1 MSKNRSVT
9 RTIRIPKNTAD
20 KIIELSRKRDKSF
33 NKIFNEL
40 LNRSLDKLKEDK

>member
-9 RTIRIPKNTAD
+9 RTVRIPKQTAD
-20 KIIELSRKRDKSF
+20 KIQKLSRNKNESF

-40 LNRSLDKLKEDK
+40 LNHSLDNLKEDK

>member
-9 RTIRIPKNTAD
+9 RTIRIPRQTAD

-40 LNRSLDKLKEDK
+40 LNHGLDNLKEEK